1 MLLFKNNYSKIF
13 CTEKVSIKREVGVL
27 FYRSKGVKVVVLG
40 LERFVAFTL
49 PTHHCFFFVCHHSS
63 SLRLRLR
70 GPAEECHRGTPTRF
84 YCECRRSSSMKTK

>member
-27 FYRSKGVKVVVLG
+27 FYRSKGVKVVILG

-49 PTHHCFFFVCHHSS
+49 PTHHCFFFVSS
-63 SLRLRLR
+63 FVVLEIASARAGRGVSPWYPYPFLLRV
-70 GPAEECHRGTPTRF
+70 P
-84 YCECRRSSSMKTK
+84 